1 MKIFIGRGINDTNLI
16 QLNILSLYTYA
27 YLYKCTENLRLYSP
41 DYLRVSK
48 EFDWRTKNKS
58 HLHETNWKLSF
69 PDCVSAQHNNF
80 CGW

>member
-1 MKIFIGRGINDTNLI
+1 MSSKIYILSHCQQMKIFIGRGINDTNLI

-48 EFDWRTKNKS
+48 EFD
-58 HLHETNWKLSF
+58 
-69 PDCVSAQHNNF
+69 
-80 CGW
+80 